1 MAVFEY
7 KAIDLDA
14 SGLAG
19 TVVADTPRQARDHLR
34 ERGLTV
40 THLTECRTDRAP
52 TLLERRRGRA
62 AGHEIT
68 AFVRELATLT
78 AVGIPLHGALE
89 TLVAQHHRGLGT
101 VIQDLGDRVAS
112 GAALAEA
119 MERHPTYFDALCVS
133 ITRVGEN
140 TGSLDQALRRLAQF
154 REKAQ
159 GLRSH
164 VTTALLYPAVVTTVG
179 LAVMVFLM
187 TYVVPN
193 LLDTLVEAQRELPAI
208 TMIVKGAS
216 DLLLGGWWALLI
228 GLAALVL
235 AVRMV
240 VRSERGHE
248 MLDRLLLKVPV
259 LGELARKE
267 NTSRM
272 AVVLA
277 ALLES
282 GLQFVDAVR
291 ITRSTLRNRVFRR
304 ALERYEEAVQAG
316 RDVAGPLAAT
326 AVFPPMVVRMLAVGQ
341 ESGRLEEM
349 LEELAR
355 TYDQEVS
362 VAARRLTA
370 LLEPLLIVILAVL
383 VGCIAFATI
392 LPILEA
398 SNVL

>member
-1 MAVFEY
+1 M
-7 KAIDLDA
+7 
-14 SGLAG
+14 
-19 TVVADTPRQARDHLR
+19 
-34 ERGLTV
+34 
-40 THLTECRTDRAP
+40 
-52 TLLERRRGRA
+52 
-62 AGHEIT
+62 
-68 AFVRELATLT
+68 
-78 AVGIPLHGALE
+78 
-89 TLVAQHHRGLGT
+89 
-101 VIQDLGDRVAS
+101 
-112 GAALAEA
+112 
-119 MERHPTYFDALCVS
+119 
-133 ITRVGEN
+133 
-140 TGSLDQALRRLAQF
+140 
-154 REKAQ
+154 
-159 GLRSH
+159 
-164 VTTALLYPAVVTTVG
+164 TTALLYPAVVTTVG

-208 TMIVKGAS
+208 TRIVKGAS

-235 AVRMV
+235 ALRTV

-248 MLDRLLLKVPV
+248 VLDRLLLKVPV

-282 GLQFVDAVR
+282 GLQFVEAVR

-370 LLEPLLIVILAVL
+370 LLEPVLIVILAVL